1 MITGFGWLV
10 PQLPWELIGLVYVY
24 NFVWMFGMDLVKLG
38 VYHLMENRARHK
50 RRFLEILN
58 RSLHSH

>member
-1 MITGFGWLV
+1 
-10 PQLPWELIGLVYVY
+10 VYVY